1 MLVAVT
7 YDLNDGWGE
16 VKEAA
21 FAGPFYNILET
32 TNGQK
37 QAPNTTLF
45 VSDMSPAD
53 ALTAFDRAV
62 ATASAKLKRQIT
74 VEKVFACRA
83 EDWRIRSDKP

>member
-32 TNGQK
+32 GR
-37 QAPNTTLF
+37 ASERDG
-45 VSDMSPAD
+45 V
-53 ALTAFDRAV
+53 LT
-62 ATASAKLKRQIT
+62 
-74 VEKVFACRA
+74 
-83 EDWRIRSDKP
+83 